1 MSYYQYIKF
10 NIISGGNMNLTKI
23 IPITFSIILI
33 LLLLPGCII
42 SMPEID
48 LNPPTV
54 TPEPQDTSPIN
65 PGWTPPSVSSPTVT
79 LPSFADV
86 VEKVYP
92 TVVAI
97 NTETV
102 MLDFFA
108 RQQTQKGAGSG
119 WVLDN
124 ENNKIY
130 VVTNNH
136 VVEGAKNVI
145 IAAYDGQ
152 SFDVGQSSVKRDSF
166 TDLAVIEINN
176 ANLQPIAIGDSSKLR
191 VGDWVLALGNPLGQ
205 GIKAKEGTVSG
216 LNVSLPFDEGQ
227 LSDLIET
234 SAPINPGNSGGPL
247 INLNGEVVGITSA
260 KIADIGVEGLGYAIS
275 IKTAMPIIEQL
286 ITRGYVKRPYLGIAT
301 RTNTPEIALF
311 NRLPIE
317 KGAIVTNLDSSGPA
331 AKAGLQLYD
340 IITYFND
347 EEIESSEQLLQLL
360 YSSEIGDNVKI
371 TFVRQQEI
379 KNITVTLIENK
390 PN

>member
-1 MSYYQYIKF
+1 M
-10 NIISGGNMNLTKI
+10 KI
-23 IPITFSIILI
+23 AKILI
-33 LLLLPGCII
+33 VIPFLILMSGCII
-42 SMPEID
+42 SIPDLEIEPTT
-48 LNPPTV
+48 PPPQT
-54 TPEPQDTSPIN
+54 QDTSPIN
-65 PGWTPPSVSSPTVT
+65 PSWTPPAVTSTEVT

-92 TVVAI
+92 SVVAI

-102 MLDFFA
+102 MLDFFS

-136 VVEGAKNVI
+136 VVEGARNVI
-145 IAAYDGQ
+145 ISAFNGTSFEVDQ
-152 SFDVGQSSVKRDSF
+152 SDVKRDAF

-176 ANLQPIAIGDSSKLR
+176 VSLEAATIGNSTLLR

-205 GIKAKEGTVSG
+205 GIKAKEGTISG
-216 LNVSLPFDEGQ
+216 LNVSLPFDNGQ

-286 ITRGYVKRPYLGIAT
+286 ITRGYIKRPYMGLAA
-301 RTNTPEIALF
+301 RTNSPEIALF
-311 NRLPIE
+311 NGLAVDM
-317 KGAIVTNLDSSGPA
+317 GAIITNLDPSGPA
-331 AKAGLQLYD
+331 AKAGLELYD
-340 IITYFND
+340 IILKFNE
-347 EEIESSEQLLQLL
+347 EEIDSSEELLQLI
-360 YSSEIGDNVKI
+360 YSSEIGESVEI
-371 TFVRQQEI
+371 TYVRKQVYDTV
-379 KNITVTLIENK
+379 TVTLSENI
-390 PN
+390 PD